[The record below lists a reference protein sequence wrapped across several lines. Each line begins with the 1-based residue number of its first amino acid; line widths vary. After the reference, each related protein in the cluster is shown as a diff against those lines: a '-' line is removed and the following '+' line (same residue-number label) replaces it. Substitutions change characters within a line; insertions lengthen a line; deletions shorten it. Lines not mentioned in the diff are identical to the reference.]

1 MSSEAKFFLIV
12 GAVLLTVAVQLGA
25 MGAHAL
31 TDSLSVSDL
40 RAWTFA
46 VQFQFYHALGLV
58 LIGILVHLL
67 GNRAPLN
74 WSGWSMLVGIFLF
87 SGSIYVTALGGPD
100 AVGMVAPFGGAL
112 FMLAWI
118 LIAVAVFR
126 A

>member
-74 WSGWSMLVGIFLF
+74 WSGWSMLAGIFVF

-112 FMLAWI
+112 FMLAWT
-118 LIAVAVFR
+118 LVAVAVFR

>member
-12 GAVLLTVAVQLGA
+12 GAVLLAVAVQLGA

-31 TDSLSVSDL
+31 TDSLSVTDL

-74 WSGWSMLVGIFLF
+74 WSGWSMLAGIFVF

-118 LIAVAVFR
+118 LVAVAVFR

>member
-1 MSSEAKFFLIV
+1 MSFEAKLFPII
-12 GAVLLTVAVQLGA
+12 GAVLLAVAVQLGA
-25 MGAHAL
+25 LGAHAL
-31 TDSLSVSDL
+31 TDNLSVSDL
-40 RAWTFA
+40 RAWNFA

-74 WSGWSMLVGIFLF
+74 WSGWIMLAGIFLF

-100 AVGMVAPFGGAL
+100 AVGAVAPFGGAL

>member
-1 MSSEAKFFLIV
+1 
-12 GAVLLTVAVQLGA
+12 

-74 WSGWSMLVGIFLF
+74 WSGWSMLAGIFLF

-112 FMLAWI
+112 FMLAWV